1 MTSRSSPRR
10 RIILL
15 LWITLANLAIAQSS
29 FELKADSLTAVIPS
43 LSGVARIDALVE
55 LARALHH
62 VDPERGLE
70 VANEGLEEAR
80 EIGYSRGYIDLLV
93 ASGYTL
99 SHLGQMG
106 ESLERLLEAVTR
118 AKRNYYL
125 EGEADAYNYIA
136 ITFYFLGNNNNAL
149 KYHLQSLEIRE
160 EIKDSVG
167 LGNSYNNLG
176 LVYYHLGNYE
186 KALEYFNR
194 SAKVK
199 GAVNNI
205 PGLVRSCSNM
215 GLVHF
220 QRGDYEKTLACQ
232 YDAIRYADQVNYEG
246 GKAIAFN
253 AIGDVYFAKDEL
265 DSAVIFQRKAL
276 NIYKRADDYNGMS
289 ITLSKLGELWL
300 AKNNSRNALLT
311 LRAALR
317 IAQKAGI
324 RREII
329 RSSGALAEAYAAA
342 GDYRSAYD
350 AHQLY
355 AAHKDTLDRAN
366 SQQIA
371 DIQLQ
376 YETDRREK
384 EARLERQRGEMELIE
399 KNRQI
404 LLIGGAALAAAL
416 VATLVAIGYR
426 QKKKSM
432 IYLYS
437 VIDSLT
443 HPFMVINADSHEVEL
458 ANKAAKKRKKS
469 GSNKCHAFANGLSEP
484 CSKRGIECPL
494 EEVLRTKEP
503 FISEHLQENEDGETK
518 YFEIYGFPFY
528 ENGEVRRIIEY
539 HIDVTARKE
548 YEKELALLN
557 SALNAA
563 ANAMAIVRRDGV
575 ISWVNPAFWA
585 LTGFEPDEVIG
596 KTPAILNS
604 GKQDKEFYR
613 RMWNTVLSGESWF
626 GEIVNKRKDG
636 ELYNEEMTITP
647 VQDDMGKVTHFITV
661 KQDITSRKEIEKALR
676 RSEQTFRSLANAAKD
691 AIIMLEDGERVVFW
705 NLAAERIFGY
715 TSDEAM
721 GESFF
726 KLVAPPDREEE
737 LRAAYEDEEIDSQR
751 IREAVVQDQ
760 AGEPIEAEFSLAS
773 AAAGDRNRSIVI
785 LRDVTDRKEAERA
798 LQTAKEQAE
807 TANRAKSEFLANM
820 SHELRTPLN
829 GILGYAQILRA
840 DPTLSRAQ
848 KRGVN
853 VVYQSGEHL
862 LSLINDVLDLSKIEA
877 RKTELTETDFNLPEM
892 LSNIAG
898 VMRMRA
904 EQKNVAFM
912 HEPIPPLPQIVYA
925 DERKIR
931 QVLLNLLGN
940 SVKFT
945 EQGSVR
951 LQTVAEEIDHE
962 RTRLI
967 FTIKDTG
974 VGIAEEKI
982 RDIFLPFRQASDGSA
997 KHEGTGL
1004 GLTITK
1010 KLLELMDGGIEVS
1023 SQLGIGTTFTAQ
1035 VVVKSFG
1042 VENEHGDDVETAT
1055 LEERMRKTISVKD
1068 RAPTIAFPPVET
1080 LKEIHENARIG
1091 DVRAIERI
1099 VKAAAE
1105 EFEELREFA
1114 EETLKMTEEYS
1125 VEEIISF
1132 IAPRIEEAE
1141 NQQT

>member
-1 MTSRSSPRR
+1 
-10 RIILL
+10 
-15 LWITLANLAIAQSS
+15 
-29 FELKADSLTAVIPS
+29 
-43 LSGVARIDALVE
+43 
-55 LARALHH
+55 
-62 VDPERGLE
+62 
-70 VANEGLEEAR
+70 
-80 EIGYSRGYIDLLV
+80 
-93 ASGYTL
+93 
-99 SHLGQMG
+99 
-106 ESLERLLEAVTR
+106 
-118 AKRNYYL
+118 
-125 EGEADAYNYIA
+125 
-136 ITFYFLGNNNNAL
+136 
-149 KYHLQSLEIRE
+149 LQIRE

-167 LGNSYNNLG
+167 LGNSYNNIG
-176 LVYYHLGNYE
+176 LVYYHLANYE

-194 SAKVK
+194 SAAIK

-205 PGLVRSCSNM
+205 PGLARACSNM

-220 QRGDYEKTLACQ
+220 QRGDYEKTLECQ
-232 YDAIRYADQVNYEG
+232 YDAIRYADEVNYEG

-253 AIGDVYFAKDEL
+253 SIGDVHAAKGNL
-265 DSAVIFQRKAL
+265 DSAAYYQRKAL

-289 ITLSKLGELWL
+289 ITLSKIGELWL
-300 AKNNSRNALLT
+300 AQNNSRNAIRT
-311 LRAALR
+311 LQAALQ
-317 IAQKAGI
+317 IAKKAGI

-329 RSSGALAEAYAAA
+329 QSSGKLAEAYAAV

-350 AHQLY
+350 VHKLY

-371 DIQLQ
+371 DIQLR
-376 YETDRREK
+376 YETDRRDK
-384 EARLERQRGEMELIE
+384 EARLDRQQSEMELME
-399 KNRQI
+399 ANRR
-404 LLIGGAALAAAL
+404 LVLFGVLAAAAAI
-416 VATLVAIGYR
+416 VAALVAIGYR
-426 QKKKSM
+426 QKRNSM
-432 IYLYS
+432 AYLTS

-443 HPFMVINADSHEVEL
+443 HPFMVINAETYEVEL
-458 ANKAAKKRKKS
+458 ANKAAKERKKT
-469 GSNKCHAFANGLSEP
+469 GSNRCHALVNGLSEP
-484 CSKRGIECPL
+484 CSEHGIACPL
-494 EEVLRTKEP
+494 KNVLQTKKP
-503 FISEHLQENEDGETK
+503 FISEHFHENEKGETT

-528 ENGEVRRIIEY
+528 EKGEIKRIIEY

-585 LTGFEPDEVIG
+585 LTGFEPEEVVG

-604 GKQDKEFYR
+604 GAQDKAFYR
-613 RMWNTVLSGESWF
+613 RMWNTVLAGESWF

-647 VQDDMGKVTHFITV
+647 VQDDNGKVTHFITV
-661 KQDITSRKEIEKALR
+661 KHDITSRKEIERALR
-676 RSEQTFRSLANAAKD
+676 RSEETFRSLANAAKD
-691 AIIMLEDGERVVFW
+691 AIIMLEREERVVFW

-715 TSDEAM
+715 TSDEAL

-726 KLVAPPDREEE
+726 SLVAPPEGEEA
-737 LRAAYEDEEIDSQR
+737 LRATYNDEALDSQQ

-760 AGEPIEAEFSLAS
+760 SGEPIEAEFTLAS
-773 AAAGDRNRSIVI
+773 ASAGEQNRSIVI

-798 LQTAKEQAE
+798 LQAAKEQAE

-877 RKTELTETDFNLPEM
+877 RKTELIETDFNLPEM
-892 LSNIAG
+892 LANIAG

-904 EQKNVAFM
+904 EQKNVAFI
-912 HEPIPPLPQIVYA
+912 HEPIPPLPHIVYA

-931 QVLLNLLGN
+931 QILLNLLGN

-945 EQGSVR
+945 AQGSVR
-951 LQTVAEEIDHE
+951 FQTAAEEIDHE

-974 VGIAEEKI
+974 VGIPEEKI
-982 RDIFLPFRQASDGSA
+982 HDIFLPFRQASDVSS

-1042 VENEHGDDVETAT
+1042 VENEDGNDVETAT
-1055 LEERMRKTISVKD
+1055 IEERMRKSVSVKE
-1068 RAPTIAFPPVET
+1068 RASVIPFPPVET
-1080 LKEIHENARIG
+1080 LREIHQNARIG

-1099 VKAAAE
+1099 VKEAAE
-1105 EFEELREFA
+1105 EFREFA

-1125 VEEIISF
+1125 VEEIIAL
-1132 IAPRIEEAE
+1132 IQPRIEEAE
-1141 NQQT
+1141 NRQS